1 MLATSRRI
9 LRFRRNPL
17 ALFAD
22 IAASEPG
29 VRVVPF
35 SLGVQ
40 QAVVITSPKP
50 AQQVLT
56 SSAFARDPRP
66 YGPLGTFR
74 GFMVIGD
81 LIGPALPML
90 DGDVGLA
97 RRKQI
102 LPGMAAA
109 STPRCPHGHGSS
121 PSAMTTP
128 TLSSMSS
135 LQQRVDA
142 SLHEAGDVVD
152 LRRAIGR
159 IVCEEVCLALFGN
172 TYPDWSARVSQALDV
187 ASSALHALSASPLP
201 GAHRFDPVHGPRLRS
216 LRRTLTAFATQVVGD
231 LRAKRGAPDAP
242 AFTAIDI
249 DGLSNEALVDEVVT
263 QLVAGTEST
272 SLTCCWLL
280 LLLSTHPDALRA
292 VRADLA
298 VDIDW
303 RGGFPA
309 HPSGVSPRRQTP
321 EQVSL
326 RGSIDALPT
335 VPLGS
340 EHALSRA
347 LRETLRLYPSFWQFL
362 RVAQTDTT
370 IVDDTDAADVRRVDV
385 GAGTIA
391 FISPYL
397 AHRDPRVFAEPER
410 FDPWRHQ
417 ASKALSPELLSFGY
431 GARSCIGAKLAVRI
445 ATTTTAAFLHRR
457 DFEFVE
463 QHRDTRPLVFGLN
476 RRGGFDAVVRALAM

>member
-1 MLATSRRI
+1 MSVSSMLATSRRI
-9 LRFRRNPL
+9 LRFRRDPL

-35 SLGVQ
+35 SLGVR

-56 SSAFARDPRP
+56 SSSFAKDPRP

-74 GFMVIGD
+74 GFMVLGD

-97 RRKQI
+97 RRRQI

-121 PSAMTTP
+121 PSAMATP

-135 LQQRVDA
+135 LQHRVDA
-142 SLHEAGDVVD
+142 SLTEAGDVVD
-152 LRRAIGR
+152 LRRAIAR

-172 TYPDWSARVSQALDV
+172 TYPEWSARVSQALDV

-216 LRRTLTAFATQVVGD
+216 LRRTLTAFATQVVAD
-231 LRAKRGAPDAP
+231 LRAKRGTPDAP
-242 AFTAIDI
+242 AFAAIDV

-280 LLLSTHPDALRA
+280 LLLSTHPEVLRA

-298 VDIDW
+298 VD
-303 RGGFPA
+303 
-309 HPSGVSPRRQTP
+309 
-321 EQVSL
+321 
-326 RGSIDALPT
+326 IDALPT

-385 GAGTIA
+385 GKGTIA

-445 ATTTTAAFLHRR
+445 ATATTAAFLHGR
-457 DFEFVE
+457 DFEFVDK
-463 QHRDTRPLVFGLN
+463 HRDTRPLVFGLN
-476 RRGGFDAVVRALAM
+476 RRGGFRAVVRTR